1 MRRPRSDRSAPPAR
15 VRPPWAPLALR
26 KPGAPRQ
33 CRGHAKTDKYTSR
46 NITFPLQVATP
57 ALHPQP
63 GRAGDQC
70 VETITR
76 QTHQCK
82 QQTEEGDLYRDRAA
96 RGIDE
101 LRQKRQEKQRRLRIQ
116 NIYDETVAIQLT

>member
-1 MRRPRSDRSAPPAR
+1 MWRISSRPREVCETSSAARDWPAPPAQVRRPRAHS
-15 VRPPWAPLALR
+15 ALR
-26 KPGAPRQ
+26 QLAAASQ
-33 CRGHAKTDKYTSR
+33 CRGHAKTDKSTPR

-101 LRQKRQEKQRRLRIQ
+101 LRQKR
-116 NIYDETVAIQLT
+116 